1 MEQRRAAE
9 GKDSLFSG
17 DFMGGFPGFGL
28 FGSHRGMI
36 PSLFGERD
44 PFDDPF
50 FTRPLGSMFESS
62 ISGSHTAAY
71 DKGKKD
77 GAAGLVIQEIC
88 SDEEREED
96 DDFRDQR
103 HGWNENNYGSSQE
116 PSVEHPD
123 DSNDERQITTQGG
136 SENNSF
142 RVQPKAGKSSVH
154 SCKVTY
160 GGVDGA
166 YYSSTRTRRVDNEGV
181 LLEETKEADKTT
193 GQATHRVSRGIH
205 DKGHSVTR
213 KLNPDGKVDV
223 VQTLHNLDEELPG
236 FEQAW
241 NGNFQGHRHIP
252 DAGFHHMD
260 PNFESRGS
268 RNNEISSWGFPFL
281 AERRN
286 ENDGGRDSST
296 PGRTK
301 KVIRINID

>member
-1 MEQRRAAE
+1 MEQRRVAE

-28 FGSHRGMI
+28 FGSR
-36 PSLFGERD
+36 R
-44 PFDDPF
+44 
-50 FTRPLGSMFESS
+50 
-62 ISGSHTAAY
+62 
-71 DKGKKD
+71 GKKD
-77 GAAGLVIQEIC
+77 GAPELVIQEIC
-88 SDEEREED
+88 SDDEEREED
-96 DDFRDQR
+96 DDLRDQR
-103 HGWNENNYGSSQE
+103 HGRNENNSRSGQE

-123 DSNDERQITTQGG
+123 DSNDERQIMTQRS
-136 SENNSF
+136 SENSSF
-142 RVQPKAGKSSVH
+142 RVQPKAGKSSIH

-223 VQTLHNLDEELPG
+223 VQTLHNLDEGELPG

-241 NGNFQGHRHIP
+241 NGNFQGHRQVP
-252 DAGFHHMD
+252 NAGFHHMD
-260 PNFESRGS
+260 PNFDSSGS
-268 RNNEISSWGFPFL
+268 RNSEISSWGFPFL
-281 AERRN
+281 AERRI
-286 ENDGGRDSST
+286 ENDGGRDSSSSC
-296 PGRTK
+296 RTK
-301 KVIRINID
+301 KVIRINIE